1 MNIYCF
7 STLSFAKLQFKSVI
21 NKAFHKHGVA
31 SFTDAWIE
39 TKRGMIP
46 SNYLVASFTDAWIET
61 LPAHRSCKNHPV
73 ASFTDAW
80 IETSYTHPSE
90 VKALVASFTDA
101 WIETYYKYG

>member
-39 TKRGMIP
+39 TLKR
-46 SNYLVASFTDAWIET
+46 SNENYPFERAACDLGNIIDFLKQASNSHQI
-61 LPAHRSCKNHPV
+61 
-73 ASFTDAW
+73 
-80 IETSYTHPSE
+80 
-90 VKALVASFTDA
+90 
-101 WIETYYKYG
+101 